1 MTEWSRSGPTG
12 CDEPHNRRRYGD
24 LDVGHQ
30 RSRAVIGES
39 YNLPAAA
46 VACGPS
52 GRPRAARCTRPRLS
66 GYGLPRGRFPGRLG
80 RFGWGRLAVGARCRW
95 WRSSAHGLGTV
106 LRRPE
111 GAAAS
116 TDAGCAQAIVR
127 PGEDCRRLKQCL
139 MTLGIHGIFQC

>member
-95 WRSSAHGLGTV
+95 WRSSAHGLGD
-106 LRRPE
+106 
-111 GAAAS
+111 GATAGQRLPLCPRMRAALKLLFGPAK
-116 TDAGCAQAIVR
+116 TAG
-127 PGEDCRRLKQCL
+127 G
-139 MTLGIHGIFQC
+139 

>member
-30 RSRAVIGES
+30 RSRAVISES

-95 WRSSAHGLGTV
+95 WRSSAHGLGD
-106 LRRPE
+106 
-111 GAAAS
+111 GATAGQRLPLCPRMRAALKLLFGPAK
-116 TDAGCAQAIVR
+116 TAG
-127 PGEDCRRLKQCL
+127 G
-139 MTLGIHGIFQC
+139 

>member
-66 GYGLPRGRFPGRLG
+66 GYGLPRGRFPGRLS
-80 RFGWGRLAVGARCRW
+80 RFGWGRLAVGARGVSLVAFVST
-95 WRSSAHGLGTV
+95 RSGDGATAGQRV
-106 LRRPE
+106 PLRQRMRVALKLLFGP
-111 GAAAS
+111 AK
-116 TDAGCAQAIVR
+116 TAG
-127 PGEDCRRLKQCL
+127 G
-139 MTLGIHGIFQC
+139 